1 MIINLSDEARLNLTT
16 APYDTE
22 GLTVAILGNKG
33 MGKSNILAVF
43 AEEAHANELPFIF
56 FDPNGDA
63 ASLRKLGDDVVVVGQ
78 ANHDEPMRR
87 ADYPL
92 SVAQRDPASFIDMV
106 LKDGYSLVVDLSD
119 QDEAVS
125 PVMTFTALVN
135 AHYKRAGK
143 LRTPALILVDE
154 AHVFA
159 PQTGADEDE
168 RSSRRALGKVCTD
181 GRKRGMMLVAATQRS
196 TYLDKRIIFSANVR
210 IFGKVTYFPDYKA
223 FAEYIPASF
232 EQMRALRSG
241 EVYIV
246 SEKAWGQTRIKRRQT
261 PDLGQTPAFQKRAR
275 KARPSLAQLQLPLE
289 AR

>member
-1 MIINLSDEARLNLTT
+1 MIINLSDDANLNLTS

-43 AEEAHANELPFIF
+43 AEESHANQIPFII

-63 ASLRKLGDDVVVVGQ
+63 ASLRELGPDVVLVGNP
-78 ANHDEPMRR
+78 AHDEPLRR
-87 ADYPL
+87 AHYPL
-92 SVAQRDPASFIDMV
+92 SVVRRDAGSFVDMA
-106 LKDGYSLVVDLSD
+106 LKDGYSLVLDLSD
-119 QDEAVS
+119 QDGAD
-125 PVMTFTALVN
+125 PLATFTTLIN
-135 AHYKRAGK
+135 QHYKRAGK
-143 LRTPALILVDE
+143 LRTPCFILVDE
-154 AHVFA
+154 AHLFA
-159 PQTGADEDE
+159 PQTGADESE
-168 RSSRRALGKVCTD
+168 RESRRALGKVSTD

-223 FAEYIPASF
+223 YAEYIPASF
-232 EQMRALRSG
+232 QQMRGLRSG

-246 SEKAWGQTRIKRRQT
+246 SEKAWGLTRVKRRKT
-261 PDLGQTPAFQKRAR
+261 TDLGATPAIQVRPR
-275 KARPSLAQLQLPLE
+275 TTRPSLAQLQLPME